1 MIKVAYTNIESK
13 IKINS
18 LLSDPLTVIQVCQ
31 GCQLSILLYIIEP
44 FSLKMY
50 TRSAKTYDFCMFVW
64 LVFMYALLSTRVCF
78 HLKSNVH
85 IVRTFEN
92 RIPFQTF
99 EKWHNVSYHYVSYIS
114 QKYSILKNSCMVFK
128 ASWREG

>member
-18 LLSDPLTVIQVCQ
+18 LLSDLLTVIQVRQ

-50 TRSAKTYDFCMFVW
+50 TRSAKTHDFCMFVC
-64 LVFMYALLSTRVCF
+64 LVFMYALLSTSVCF
-78 HLKSNVH
+78 HLKSSVH
-85 IVRTFEN
+85 IVRTFKN
-92 RIPFQTF
+92 RVPFQTF
-99 EKWHNVSYHYVSYIS
+99 EKWHNVSYRYVSYIS
-114 QKYSILKNSCMVFK
+114 RKYSIFEEQLHGF
-128 ASWREG
+128 